1 MLSYLDPI
9 LFPDDCKILQISHE
23 QFVYPIFKNGSSSLR
38 KSGFASVPQSDLE
51 DLKVVEVFLRD
62 PFERFV
68 GGVQTYLSHLD
79 HRYDPDTV
87 IAMIDEHLF
96 LNRHFCLQFHW
107 LVNLARHTP
116 ALIKIR
122 PISELN
128 QITKR
133 YSNTMTHSDHLSD
146 KFQNHQRLQFYLE
159 LDRTIINKFMG
170 TTVQFQDIVSHIQ
183 TERPELYLEV
193 IQRTKNICSVL
204 D

>member
-9 LFPDDCKILQISHE
+9 LFPDDCKILQVSRE

-38 KSGFASVPQSDLE
+38 KSGYASVPADDFK

-62 PFERFV
+62 PFERYV

-79 HRYDPDTV
+79 HNYDPDTV
-87 IAMIDEHLF
+87 IAMIDQHLF

-116 ALIKIR
+116 AMIKIR
-122 PISELN
+122 PIAEMN
-128 QITKR
+128 QITNR
-133 YSNTMTHSDHLSD
+133 CSNTMIYDEKLSN
-146 KFQNHQRLQFYLE
+146 KFHNHQKLQFYLE

-170 TTVQFQDIVSHIQ
+170 TTVRFQDIVSHIQ

-193 IQRTKNICSVL
+193 IQRSKNICSVL

>member
-38 KSGFASVPQSDLE
+38 KSGFVAVPQSNFK

-79 HRYDPDTV
+79 NTYDPDTV

-116 ALIKIR
+116 ALIRLR
-122 PISELN
+122 PIQELN
-128 QITKR
+128 QITQR
-133 YSNTMTHSDHLSD
+133 FSNTMTHSDQLCD
-146 KFQNHQRLQFYLE
+146 RFQNNQRLQFYLE
-159 LDRTIINKFMG
+159 LDRIIIRKFMG
-170 TTVQFQDIVSHIQ
+170 ATVKFQDIVRHIQ
-183 TERPELYLEV
+183 TERPELYLEI
-193 IQRTKNICSVL
+193 IQRSKNICSVL